1 MRHVVARGNTTPD
14 VVFFQ
19 DPGPRDRASS
29 IAEVI
34 MERRTILKAI
44 AAVPA
49 VVAGDMALGVN
60 EQLPKLTAPRDGT
73 INVAVLLSEG
83 ATIIDFCGPWEV
95 FQDVAIG
102 GSHSSPDHRMPFR
115 LYTVAERQDAIRASG
130 GMRIVPDYTLASAP
144 KPQVV
149 VIPAQGGRSE
159 AMRSWIVKT
168 HETADVT
175 LSVCTG
181 AFLLAS
187 TGLLKGKAA
196 TTHHDFF
203 DQFASQFKD
212 VELKRGLRFVEHGK
226 LMTAGG
232 LSSGIDAALRIV
244 ERYFGRETAQQT
256 AAYMEYQ
263 GRGWVS

>member
-1 MRHVVARGNTTPD
+1 
-14 VVFFQ
+14 
-19 DPGPRDRASS
+19 
-29 IAEVI
+29 
-34 MERRTILKAI
+34 MERRTILKV
-44 AAVPA
+44 AATMPA
-49 VVAGDMALGVN
+49 LAVGDLALGMN
-60 EQLPKLTAPRDGT
+60 KQALPTLTVPRDGT
-73 INVAVLLSEG
+73 INVAVLLSDG

-95 FQDVAIG
+95 FQDVAVG
-102 GSHSSPDHRMPFR
+102 GTHTSPNHRMPFR
-115 LYTVAERQDAIRASG
+115 LYTVGERQEAIRASG
-130 GMRIVPDYTLASAP
+130 GMRIVPEYTLASAP

-159 AMRSWIVKT
+159 AMRNWILET

-187 TGLLKGKAA
+187 SGLLKGKAA
-196 TTHHDFF
+196 TTHHDFYER
-203 DQFASQFKD
+203 FASEYPD

-244 ERYFGRETAQQT
+244 ERYFGRETAQHT
-256 AAYMEYQ
+256 ATYMEYQ